1 MEKNTNE
8 LYLIPCILYLVLMK
22 TIQMP
27 YSKLAQ
33 ALGVKDVYLKRE
45 DQHKYGSHKGRS
57 IPVMVKKYFKED
69 NVRNFVISS
78 SGNAALAAVHA
89 VQVHNHNNSEK
100 IKLTIFVGQNIDPAK
115 LKNLMKTI
123 TDVNIKI
130 EQVERPKQ
138 TAFQIEKEGKAKNLR
153 QSTDDNA
160 LLGYYELAQELD
172 NIPNL
177 AAVFVPTSSG
187 TTAQGLAEAFLGE
200 SYLTLDQ
207 KPQIHV
213 IQTTTCNPIALMTVK
228 DESVSSS
235 PTDSI
240 KSIAGAI
247 VDKVAHRKDRVV
259 ELVKKS
265 EGSGWIVTNEEI
277 KDAQKLVK
285 QTTGLE
291 ISPNSALSVAGLKK
305 AKDNGFDWKDGV
317 VVCLVTGQ

>member
-1 MEKNTNE
+1 
-8 LYLIPCILYLVLMK
+8 MK

-57 IPVMVKKYFKED
+57 IPVMIKKYFKED
-69 NVRNFVISS
+69 DIRNFVISS

-89 VQVHNHNNSEK
+89 VQVHNHNNPEK
-100 IKLTIFVGQNIDPAK
+100 IKLTVFVGVNIDPQK
-115 LKNLMKTI
+115 MKNLMKTI
-123 TDVNIKI
+123 VDANIKI

-138 TAFQIEKEGKAKNLR
+138 TAFQIDKDGSAKNLR
-153 QSTDDNA
+153 QSTDDNS

-187 TTAQGLAEAFLGE
+187 TTAQGLAETFLGE
-200 SYLTLDQ
+200 SYLTLNQ
-207 KPQIHV
+207 KPQIHIV
-213 IQTTTCNPIALMTVK
+213 QTTTCNPIASVLTK
-228 DESVSSS
+228 DETIS
-235 PTDSI
+235 PSTTDSI

-247 VDKVAHRKDRVV
+247 VDKVAHRKEKIV
-259 ELVKKS
+259 ELIKQS
-265 EGSGWIVTNEEI
+265 EGTGWIVTNEEI

-285 QTTGLE
+285 QTTGVE
-291 ISPNSALSVAGLKK
+291 ISPNSALSIAGLKK
-305 AKDNGFDWKDGV
+305 ATDNGFDWGDKV
-317 VVCLVTGQ
+317 VVCLVTGM

>member
-1 MEKNTNE
+1 
-8 LYLIPCILYLVLMK
+8 MK

-57 IPVMVKKYFKED
+57 IPVMIKKYLKED
-69 NVRNFVISS
+69 DIRNFVISS
-78 SGNAALAAVHA
+78 SGNAALAAVYA
-89 VQVHNHNNSEK
+89 VQVHNNNNPEK
-100 IKLTIFVGQNIDPAK
+100 IKLTIFVGQNIDPTK
-115 LKNLMKTI
+115 MKNLIKTV

-138 TAFQIEKEGKAKNLR
+138 TAFQIDKEGTAKNLR

-177 AAVFVPTSSG
+177 AAIFIPTSSG

-200 SYLTLDQ
+200 SYLTLEQ
-207 KPQIHV
+207 KPQIHIV
-213 IQTTTCNPIALMTVK
+213 QTTVCNPIASLVAGTDK
-228 DESVSSS
+228 ISAS

-247 VDKVAHRKDRVV
+247 VDKVAHRKDK
-259 ELVKKS
+259 LIKLIKQS

-277 KDAQKLVK
+277 KEAQKLVK
-285 QTTGLE
+285 QTTNLQ

-305 AKDNGFDWKDGV
+305 AKDNGFDWGDSV
-317 VVCLVTGQ
+317 VVCLVTGM